1 MIKLNIL
8 SVFLLFSM
16 AISSQEKKQDSIP
29 VPKSKSLI
37 TSHEITNG
45 DKTISYKAIAS
56 ETYLK
61 NESSEPVASIWA
73 VAYVK

>member
-8 SVFLLFSM
+8 SVFLLISI
-16 AISSQEKKQDSIP
+16 AISSQEKNQDSIP
-29 VPKSKSLI
+29 VPEPKSFI

-45 DKTISYKAIAS
+45 GNTISYKAIAS

-61 NESSEPVASIWA
+61 
-73 VAYVK
+73 